1 METNE
6 RERTRPGRKLG
17 AEKRRVARSYLREF
31 YETEAFL
38 QVPQKYRLAILE
50 LCPIKDS
57 HTVGQPQMDSYWEES
72 LQQPRFSEDSF
83 LRA

>member
-6 RERTRPGRKLG
+6 LESKRPGRKLG

-57 HTVGQPQMDSYWEES
+57 HTVSQIQMDAYWEES
-72 LQQPRFSEDSF
+72 TQQNKLARDSL